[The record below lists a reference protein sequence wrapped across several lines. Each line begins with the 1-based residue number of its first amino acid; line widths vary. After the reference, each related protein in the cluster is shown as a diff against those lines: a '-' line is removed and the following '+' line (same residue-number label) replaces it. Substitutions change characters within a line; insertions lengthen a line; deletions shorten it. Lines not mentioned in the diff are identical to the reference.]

1 MMERESYLT
10 TLPHDVFAQLVKN
23 GTLSA
28 DDLLNTCASSSELE
42 EFCSRRNQKIYND
55 FLERYYVRPSLN
67 PRLSHKEQVKRLKYS
82 YFNQIVGDYRMNNN
96 IYIDNEIVYTTFVIP
111 DFIIELFAK
120 SIDIPLEKLLKC
132 EAFINVILKHYLKI
146 VTDENNNFFYIDL
159 PSISSVLLKGGFH
172 NYVSIFYYYKDTNEQ
187 LHLYP
192 LTLWKEIKLL
202 GDPLLSDTYKS
213 NIFNQINTDPNSI
226 YNNPVKVTNILVK
239 RIIPYDLKQFEK
251 KSPHEK
257 VLQYI
262 INGIVLDKQELRA
275 IKLCK

>member
-1 MMERESYLT
+1 MMKRESYLT

-55 FLERYYVRPSLN
+55 FLERHYVRPSLN

-96 IYIDNEIVYTTFVIP
+96 IEIDNEIVYTTFVIP

-132 EAFINVILKHYLKI
+132 KAFIDVILKHYLKI
-146 VTDENNNFFYIDL
+146 VLDENNDFLYIESVSNL
-159 PSISSVLLKGGFH
+159 PSINSVCDLITYEGVFH
-172 NYVSIFYYYKDTNEQ
+172 KYVSIFYYYKDTDEQ

-192 LTLWKEIKLL
+192 LTLRKEIKRL

-239 RIIPYDLKQFEK
+239 RIIPYDLKQFKK
-251 KSPHEK
+251 KSPMK
-257 VLQYI
+257 KFFNI
-262 INGIVLDKQELRA
+262 
-275 IKLCK
+275 